1 MNSSAVNQ
9 IRNAFPV
16 KLKHKT
22 ETVTKLKQKIDET
35 LKKKLRYKT
44 LKTIKII
51 TIITITIKRL
61 AARKIIPK
69 AFSFGS
75 VLLE

>member
-22 ETVTKLKQKIDET
+22 ETVTKLQQKIDET
-35 LKKKLRYKT
+35 LKKNRYKT